1 MLLAVLDQTSIFSDA
16 GPGVAVR
23 ETVDL
28 AREVER
34 LGYRRFWI
42 AEHHGP
48 TSGCG
53 SPEILVAA
61 AGEAT
66 TTLRV
71 GTGAVLLPYYK
82 PLKVATTFN
91 LLSRLFPGRIDLGVG
106 RGPGAGPAT
115 AYLLGGNGPSS
126 FEPKLSELVRMISD
140 DSAAPQFFP
149 KADRPELWVM
159 GSGGGSVHTAARLGL
174 PFSFA
179 QFIHDRPKPEVAD
192 QYRAQ
197 FTSGDTVPRFSLCVR
212 VACADSREDALALGA
227 LAGWLQTAH
236 VSAPSA
242 LKGTMPSWS
251 ELRELAAPSGPPTAS
266 TLIGTPS
273 EVQEQLGE
281 LIAAYRP
288 DELAVTTACPRF
300 DLRVRTFELIQ
311 EMCGAL
317 VPAG

>member
-1 MLLAVLDQTSIFSDA
+1 MLLTVLDQTPIFSDT

-28 AREVER
+28 AWEAER
-34 LGYRRFWI
+34 LGYRRYWI

-53 SPEILVAA
+53 SPEVLVAA
-61 AGEAT
+61 VGAAT
-66 TTLRV
+66 SNLRV
-71 GTGAVLLPYYK
+71 GAGAVLLPYYT

-91 LLSRLFPGRIDLGVG
+91 LLSRLFPGRVDLGVG
-106 RGPGAGPAT
+106 RGPGAVPAT

-126 FEPKLSELVRMISD
+126 FEPKLGELIPMISD
-140 DSAAPQFFP
+140 DAAAPRLLP
-149 KADRPELWVM
+149 EADRPQLWVT
-159 GSGGGSVHTAARLGL
+159 GGGGDMYTAARLGL

-179 QFIHDRPKPEVAD
+179 QFVHDRPKPEVAD
-192 QYRAQ
+192 QYRSR
-197 FTSGDTVPRFSLCVR
+197 FTSADAVPRFSLSVR
-212 VACADSREDALALGA
+212 VAIADSREDASALGA
-227 LAGWLQTAH
+227 LAGWLQNP
-236 VSAPSA
+236 PSSLQGA
-242 LKGTMPSWS
+242 MPTWS
-251 ELRELAAPSGPPTAS
+251 ELRELAASAGPPTAS

-273 EVQEQLGE
+273 EVEEQLGE

-300 DLRVRTFELIQ
+300 DLRVRTFELVQ
-311 EMCGAL
+311 EICGAL